1 MASATALSVNY
12 PKGQR
17 NMQRMM
23 NQITRLRFRLLL
35 AFALVI
41 AVGVIVTVVVTRQGT
56 ATQFAHFMVNKH
68 MIRPEQLQ
76 TVLVA
81 TYQAHNGWTGSQA
94 ELPAIIDAAA
104 DGQMSGMMGN
114 MMGIFNSR
122 MQVLDQTGQV
132 VLDTGG
138 AVGGRALTTGHIQ
151 RWPLVVN
158 QQTVGALLVE
168 GAMMQ
173 ATDTESA
180 TVLLAVTRAV
190 LLASVVAGGVAL
202 LLAGLLVRQ
211 ITRPLTSLTQASS
224 QIATGDRSVRV
235 PVQSKDELGELAI
248 TFNRMANS
256 LEQQETLRRHLMADV
271 AHELRTPLTGIQGT
285 VEALQDGVF
294 PLTAENL
301 NSIHEQVLLLNRLV
315 EDLRTLANAEAGQL
329 SLERLPLDFGELTQR
344 ILQTFQAQATE
355 RQVDL
360 TLRLA
365 PALPTISGDEQRLG
379 QVLNNLLDN
388 ALRYTPRG
396 GQIVVA
402 LTPAPAGVCLM
413 VTDTGLGIAPGDL
426 PHVFERFYR
435 VPLAPG
441 SLRAQQK
448 GGSGLGLAIARQ
460 LVVAHHGQIWVES
473 PPAGQPQ
480 GSAFRIFLPT
490 SVAHE
495 A

>member
-1 MASATALSVNY
+1 
-12 PKGQR
+12 
-17 NMQRMM
+17 MQNLMSKM
-23 NQITRLRFRLLL
+23 TRLRFRLLL

-41 AVGVIVTVVVTRQGT
+41 TVGVIVTVVVTRQGT

-76 TVLVA
+76 TVLIEA
-81 TYQAHNGWTGSQA
+81 YQTHNGWAGLQA
-94 ELPAIIDAAA
+94 ELPALIDAAS

-122 MQVLDQTGQV
+122 LQVLGPSGQV
-132 VLDTGG
+132 VLDTVGAMGG
-138 AVGGRALTTGHIQ
+138 PVLTTGQVQ
-151 RWPLVVN
+151 RWPLMVK
-158 QQTVGALLVE
+158 QQSVGTLLVE

-173 ATDTESA
+173 ATDADSA

-224 QIATGDRSVRV
+224 QLAAGDRSVRV

-285 VEALQDGVF
+285 VEAMQDGIF
-294 PLTAENL
+294 PLNAENL
-301 NSIHEQVLLLNRLV
+301 DSIHEQVLLLNRLV

-329 SLERLPLDFGELTQR
+329 SLERLPLNLAELAQR
-344 ILQTFQAQATE
+344 ILQTFQAQAAE
-355 RQVDL
+355 RQIKL
-360 TLRLA
+360 TLRIDQ
-365 PALPTISGDEQRLG
+365 PLPTLTGDEQRLG

-388 ALRYTPRG
+388 ALRHTPPG
-396 GQIVVA
+396 GQIELV
-402 LTPAPAGVCLM
+402 LTAAPSGVCLTI
-413 VTDTGLGIAPGDL
+413 TDTGLGIATGDL
-426 PHVFERFYR
+426 PHVFDRFYR
-435 VPLAPG
+435 ANLALRPKG
-441 SLRAQQK
+441 ASLWTQQT

-460 LVVAHHGQIWVES
+460 LVVAHQGKIWVES
-473 PPAGQPQ
+473 PPAGQHQ
-480 GSAFRIFLPT
+480 GSAFGIFLPAKAGNGTQDAKETT
-490 SVAHE
+490 S
-495 A
+495 